1 MPQTLSPREFAEAIG
16 ASESSVKRWVD
27 SGDITAARTSGGHR
41 RIPRSEAVRYIRE
54 AGLDVL
60 RPERLGLV
68 ELLSPA
74 DRQGGAASLYEAL
87 RRGERARAIGLI
99 ESAFVAGRPVAW
111 VFDHLLH
118 ESLADIGTLWEHG
131 KEGIFI
137 EHRAIDICL
146 HAIARLRDLLPEI
159 PADAPRAIGAAPSG
173 DPYLL
178 PSQMVAAVLHEGG
191 WQAINLGPDT
201 PLDVL
206 ARGAEAHDAR
216 LVWLSCSSEAAAG
229 NLARNIPAFADEL
242 ACKGRQLMAGGRAW
256 PELPRKARP
265 SLVHMDTLT
274 ELEAYARGL
283 RDAATAQQ
291 N

>member
-1 MPQTLSPREFAEAIG
+1 MTTTLSPRELAEAIG

-27 SGDITAARTSGGHR
+27 SGQITAAKTSGGHR

-54 AGLDVL
+54 TGMDVL

-68 ELLSPA
+68 ELLDSTA
-74 DRQGGAASLYEAL
+74 DQETPGALYEAL

-99 ESAFVAGRPVAW
+99 ESAFITGRSVAW
-111 VFDHLLH
+111 VFDHLLRD
-118 ESLADIGTLWEHG
+118 SLADIGTLWEHG
-131 KEGIFI
+131 TEGIFI

-146 HAIARLRDLLPEI
+146 HAIARLRDLLPDV
-159 PADAPRAIGAAPSG
+159 PDDAPCAIGAAPAG

-178 PSQMVAAVLHEGG
+178 PSQMATAVLREVG

-216 LVWLSCSSEAAAG
+216 LVWLSCSSDAAAADLS
-229 NLARNIPAFADEL
+229 NELPVLAEILE
-242 ACKGRQLMAGGRAW
+242 KQGRTLVIGGRA
-256 PELPRKARP
+256 LPARGGRGLGAILQMN
-265 SLVHMDTLT
+265 SMA

-283 RDAATAQQ
+283 RDAAAPPTV
-291 N
+291 